1 MMAEMKVRWEEM
13 FPDELQAALAAY
25 PLVYMTY
32 GLCEPHGPHNA
43 IGLDA
48 IKAYEL
54 CLRAARELGGI
65 VAPPFF
71 WHIHETGYH
80 APWGN
85 EMIGEVNSFMTS
97 LPPWVMLKT
106 FLYQLR
112 AVAARGFHAAII
124 VTGHYGGNEN
134 DLRLAVDLF
143 SKHTSMKVAAYSD
156 GELINYMNYHGDHA
170 GETETSQLLALRPD
184 LVDMSRLTPDHLAN
198 HYYAAGKTAPNSL
211 VATGEEIVKSQ
222 IRRLGEIS
230 QLLLAAYDGPAQPI
244 PLSFDET
251 EKIWEELEA
260 RRDEWVTLK
269 LWKSQQPVGPE
280 SGWFANQAPAWNGE
294 RK

>member
-1 MMAEMKVRWEEM
+1 MAEKKVRWEEM

-48 IKAYEL
+48 IKAHAL
-54 CLRAARELGGI
+54 CLRAAREHGGV
-65 VAPPFF
+65 VAPSSF

-80 APWGN
+80 APWGDESIGN
-85 EMIGEVNSFMTS
+85 ENPFMTS

-112 AVAARGFHAAII
+112 AVAARGFHAAIV

-134 DLRLAVDLF
+134 DLRLAVDIF
-143 SKHTSMKVAAYSD
+143 SKHALMKTAAYSD
-156 GELINYMNYHGDHA
+156 GELIDYMNYHGDHA
-170 GETETSQLLALRPD
+170 GIIETSQLLALRPD
-184 LVDMSRLTPDHLAN
+184 LVDMERLTPEHVAN
-198 HYYAAGKTAPNSL
+198 HYYAAGKTAPESSAVL
-211 VATGEEIVKSQ
+211 GEAIVTSQ
-222 IRRLGEIS
+222 IRRLGEVGKS
-230 QLLLAAYDGPAQPI
+230 LLATYDGQENPPAI
-244 PLSFDET
+244 SYDET
-251 EKIWEELEA
+251 EKIWEALEA

-269 LWKSQQPVGPE
+269 LWNSQQPVSPQ
-280 SGWFANQAPAWNGE
+280 SSWFANQAPAWKGD